1 MSLCH
6 YTPLNGRG
14 DQMGKDMVETVAMI
28 LVIIGGLNWGL
39 VGLLNMN
46 VVELLFASVPILVQ
60 IVYVLVGISA
70 LYMLYGYFMKK

>member
-1 MSLCH
+1 
-6 YTPLNGRG
+6 
-14 DQMGKDMVETVAMI
+14 MGKDMVETVAMI